1 MTKPVTK
8 AVGKARGRLW
18 GLGKAV
24 GNKAQRFGL
33 RARVSAAF
41 AAGAALLS
49 AALAI
54 VTFVLVDH
62 YLLARQVQTAAHE
75 TFADARVV
83 HRDLLQGGPD
93 LGDVLSSLTAPEG
106 TSAYLYQDGVWY
118 SGALAFG
125 YGPHVSRPLGVPR
138 PLIKLVQSGQP
149 ARQRVMVQGHPA
161 VTVGVPLNS
170 VDADFFEVYSLEQLS
185 RTLDVLGWVLFACA
199 AATSA
204 GGLVLGRWASAR
216 LVRPLKDVAEVAAAI
231 AGGELERRLPSGG
244 GRELALLSG
253 SFNEMVG
260 ALEERIKRDA
270 RFASDVSHELRSPLT
285 TIQAGIEV
293 LQSTEADLSADGR
306 RALGLLAAEVARFSA
321 MVQDLLEMSRY
332 DAGAASLD
340 LDELALDEL
349 VSNTVSTYTAGAVP
363 VLVSPEARGLW
374 VQADRRRLQ
383 RVLVNLLDNASAHA
397 GGAVTVRVD
406 RTGGPGAADGA
417 NVADEAE
424 VVVEDAGPGVAPS
437 ERAAIF
443 ERFYRGAAAGR
454 RGVNPGTGLGLS
466 LVAEHVKAHG
476 GKVEVTDRPG
486 GGARFIVRLPIS
498 PPTPSPDEH
507 NRLVPRPS
515 APVAP
520 AAIGSTRSTTPG
532 PAGQAGDSALTGQR
546 PPP

>member
-1 MTKPVTK
+1 MKN
-8 AVGKARGRLW
+8 G
-18 GLGKAV
+18 
-24 GNKAQRFGL
+24 AQRFGL

-41 AAGAALLS
+41 AVGAALLS
-49 AALAI
+49 AALAV

-62 YLLARQVQTAAHE
+62 YLLARQLQSAAHE

-93 LGDVLSSLTAPEG
+93 LGEVLSSLTEPEG

-118 SGALAFG
+118 SGTLAFG
-125 YGPHVSRPLGVPR
+125 YGPHISRPQGVPR
-138 PLIKLVQSGQP
+138 ALVKLVEAGQP
-149 ARQRVMVQGHPA
+149 ARQRVMVQDRPA

-170 VDADFFEVYSLEQLS
+170 VHADFFEVYSLEQLS
-185 RTLDVLGWVLFACA
+185 RTLELLGWVLLGCA

-204 GGLVLGRWASAR
+204 GGLVLGRWASGR
-216 LVRPLKDVAEVAAAI
+216 LVRPLKDVADVAAAI
-231 AGGELERRLPSGG
+231 AGGQLERRLPSGG
-244 GRELALLSG
+244 GRELALLSA

-293 LQSTEADLSADGR
+293 LQSTEAGLPADGR

-340 LDELALDEL
+340 LEELALDEL
-349 VSNTVSTYTAGAVP
+349 VSSTVAAYTAGAVP
-363 VLVSPEARGLW
+363 VLVAPGARGLW

-397 GGAVTVRVD
+397 GGAVAVRVD
-406 RTGGPGAADGA
+406 RIGGPGATG
-417 NVADEAE
+417 EAE

-437 ERAAIF
+437 ERASIF

-454 RGVNPGTGLGLS
+454 RGANTGTGLGLS

-476 GKVEVTDRPG
+476 GTVEVADRPG
-486 GGARFIVRLPIS
+486 GGARFVVRLPIS
-498 PPTPSPDEH
+498 PPAPSRDARNRPAPPQRTP
-507 NRLVPRPS
+507 
-515 APVAP
+515 ATP
-520 AAIGSTRSTTPG
+520 AAAGSTLSTTPDQAVKG
-532 PAGQAGDSALTGQR
+532 APALTSPHPLQDSALTGNR